1 MNQKEFEAIVMSA
14 RQTALN
20 VCHSYGM
27 DEDQSED
34 IAQDTMLKLWTIH
47 QELPVGKPVEGLAA
61 VVSRHLV
68 IDLLRQQRKTVPI
81 DTQQLIADTH
91 ILPDA
96 RAEIADNEDSRQ
108 RGMAGEANAVVA
120 LDRISG
126 APPEASRGK
135 RQR

>member
-47 QELPVGKPVEGLAA
+47 QKLPVGKPVEGLAA

-68 IDLLRQQRKTVPI
+68 IDLLRQQQKTVPI

-96 RAEIADNEDSRQ
+96 RAEIADNEAWLENPLS
-108 RGMAGEANAVVA
+108 EALA
-120 LDRISG
+120 LVMYILLMVYLVK
-126 APPEASRGK
+126 ATKTTKA
-135 RQR
+135 